1 MYKTSPSCSQFR
13 AVCILTY
20 FLGWKLLE
28 QIKFKMEHIVKV
40 NYLFCP
46 GTDSLIISD
55 SHHMTLARET
65 LGLSEGNWM
74 WRGVHE
80 RDRGVLF
87 RFDKYWFLSL
97 TLTTLKYFV

>member
-1 MYKTSPSCSQFR
+1 
-13 AVCILTY
+13 
-20 FLGWKLLE
+20 
-28 QIKFKMEHIVKV
+28 MEHIVKV
-40 NYLFCP
+40 NYIFCP

-80 RDRGVLF
+80 RGT
-87 RFDKYWFLSL
+87 LSI
-97 TLTTLKYFV
+97 